1 MNMKRWLAGCL
12 GAAVILGC
20 LPLAGAA
27 DDAAQRRQEDLDYL
41 VETLTTKHPDFYAN
55 TTEQAVAD
63 KKAEIEAGLDT
74 ASELDFAIG
83 LADLAALAHDSHT
96 MLSVGSALSGQLR
109 QLGMVPKWYDGR
121 WTLTG
126 GVADCRSYIGQEIT
140 SINGMPIDE
149 VTERLS
155 PMISYDNEVEQR
167 IRVGQLLYVADV
179 LEHYGVI
186 DADSDMVTV
195 GVRDAEGKETVL
207 HIPCMTQAEATAAL
221 KAGEWITRD
230 MLRKDVPVTEPDRSV
245 YYKLLDLGGGTL
257 YMQYN
262 KCFEDPNLPME
273 QFAAEV
279 EGKLASGEYTKF
291 VIDLRSNGGGSDG
304 VLYPITYLAQQFL
317 AKGNAV
323 YALAGENTF
332 SSALINTVQLKDIG
346 AAVVGTP
353 TGGSVDHFGAVT
365 AFELPNSKFRG
376 QYSNKF
382 IDLGSYYEAAK
393 PYGVESFPPDI
404 TVGQSFSDYLNG
416 IDTAVQYILTHD
428 AVKPELR
435 KPAVVSGAKI
445 EVNGTPVAAAAYEI
459 EGSNYFKLRDLAM
472 AFAGTNT
479 AFSVSW
485 DGEANRVTIAAGAYT
500 PVGGELEPLSGG
512 GQTAARAT
520 AEVYLQDMGM
530 PLVGKAYEID
540 GNHYF
545 KLRDLCFMLGV
556 RVEWDDAAQTIRID
570 TTKPY
575 I

>member
-1 MNMKRWLAGCL
+1 
-12 GAAVILGC
+12 
-20 LPLAGAA
+20 
-27 DDAAQRRQEDLDYL
+27 
-41 VETLTTKHPDFYAN
+41 
-55 TTEQAVAD
+55 
-63 KKAEIEAGLDT
+63 
-74 ASELDFAIG
+74 
-83 LADLAALAHDSHT
+83 
-96 MLSVGSALSGQLR
+96 
-109 QLGMVPKWYDGR
+109 
-121 WTLTG
+121 
-126 GVADCRSYIGQEIT
+126 
-140 SINGMPIDE
+140 
-149 VTERLS
+149 
-155 PMISYDNEVEQR
+155 
-167 IRVGQLLYVADV
+167 
-179 LEHYGVI
+179 
-186 DADSDMVTV
+186 
-195 GVRDAEGKETVL
+195 
-207 HIPCMTQAEATAAL
+207 
-221 KAGEWITRD
+221 

-279 EGKLASGEYTKF
+279 EGKLASGKYTKF
-291 VIDLRSNGGGSDG
+291 IIDLRSNGGGSDG

-393 PYGVESFPPDI
+393 PYGVESLPPDI
-404 TVGQSFSDYLNG
+404 TVGQTFSDYLNG

-485 DGEANRVTIAAGAYT
+485 DGEANQVTIDAGVYT

-512 GQTAARAT
+512 GQTATRAT